1 MLLASISWL
10 LKRTYWTIDVLVYG
24 MLTFVWHWR
33 VILNKVVHSNWN
45 KPFLDHRC
53 MIHVLL
59 NNHRNSYMYY
69 IKTRINVLELYEC
82 KNKLDMHNVRYSIR
96 RNVSY
101 YHINSR
107 FKDGLT
113 IWWISC
119 YIIIARFQILR
130 RLILYAFNLVKMS
143 LVLVFP

>member
-45 KPFLDHRC
+45 KPLLDHRC
-53 MIHVLL
+53 MLHVLL
-59 NNHRNSYMYY
+59 NSHRNSYIYY
-69 IKTRINVLELYEC
+69 IKTRINVLELYEY
-82 KNKLDMHNVRYSIR
+82 KKKLDMHDHRSKIS
-96 RNVSY
+96 RNVSNY
-101 YHINSR
+101 PINSR

-113 IWWISC
+113 ICWISC
-119 YIIIARFQILR
+119 YIFIARFQILR
-130 RLILYAFNLVKMS
+130 RIILYTFNLVKMS